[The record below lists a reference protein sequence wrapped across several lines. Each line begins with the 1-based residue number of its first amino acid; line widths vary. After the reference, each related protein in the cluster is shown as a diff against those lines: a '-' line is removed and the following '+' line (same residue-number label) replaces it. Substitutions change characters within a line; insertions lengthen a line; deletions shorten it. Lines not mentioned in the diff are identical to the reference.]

1 MKILCIL
8 LPHFPLM
15 CEVRDHPDLRGKPAV
30 VTRAEGSQKVVLD
43 FSPELE
49 GLQYGMTLQQALARY
64 GEARLLHA
72 DLPRYWSAFGG
83 ILDALE
89 ERSPLVEGDELG
101 RAYVGLDGLQLIYP
115 DDATLVAAMR
125 AAVPAIFSPLMGI
138 AGNKFLAYLAA
149 RRSPSGGHQVWGDAE
164 AAAFLRDLPCEVL
177 PVPVKIKD
185 RLHDFGIDT
194 LGQLAAMPPGP
205 LQAQFGEE
213 GRKMVELARG
223 QDDTP
228 LYPRGS
234 QETIEESAALASVT
248 VSLEA
253 ILVAVEGLIVRAM
266 ARDGSR
272 GRGIRGLTLWTRTWG
287 AEHWERDIRFKEP
300 AMDIRTAITRIRRVL
315 ESYPQPGPV
324 EQVGLRITGLG
335 YPRGRQRSLFSRVR
349 AKDHLMDDIRQLE
362 FRLGDPQ
369 VFTVKEVEPW
379 SRIPERRYA
388 LMPAD
393 R

>member
-1 MKILCIL
+1 
-8 LPHFPLM
+8 
-15 CEVRDHPDLRGKPAV
+15 
-30 VTRAEGSQKVVLD
+30 
-43 FSPELE
+43 
-49 GLQYGMTLQQALARY
+49 
-64 GEARLLHA
+64 
-72 DLPRYWSAFGG
+72 
-83 ILDALE
+83 
-89 ERSPLVEGDELG
+89 
-101 RAYVGLDGLQLIYP
+101 LIYP

-125 AAVPAIFSPLMGI
+125 AAVPDIFSPLMGI

-149 RRSPSGGHQVWGDAE
+149 RRSPSGGHQVWLDADV
-164 AAAFLRDLPCEVL
+164 AAFLSDLPCEVL
-177 PVPVKIKD
+177 PVPVKIKN

-253 ILVAVEGLIVRAM
+253 ILVAVEELIVRAM

-287 AEHWERDIRFKEP
+287 AEHWERDIQFKEP
-300 AMDIRTAITRIRRVL
+300 AMDIRTAIARIRRVL

-324 EQVGLRITGLG
+324 EQVGLKITGLG